1 MNLLILDAGHS
12 FDTKGKCNSKENF
25 YEWEFN
31 NDMQYKIKARCEELG
46 IKVFLTNP
54 NPNKVSYLPLTT
66 RANLAN
72 DYWLKNNKCKAIF
85 ISIHANA
92 FSNSNTRGT
101 ETYHAN
107 NASTTSK
114 NFAKV
119 LNDNIAKVMNE
130 LDPNAKDRGVKTEN
144 FTVIYKAS
152 MPSVLVEY
160 GFYSNLDDLKI
171 LKNNKDELVEA
182 TVKAICS
189 YFNIEYKE
197 KVNKVEFDGNLYAVC
212 VGAYKDRNKANAIV
226 EELKEKGYTST
237 YLIIR

>member
-25 YEWEFN
+25 YEWQFN

-54 NPNKVSYLPLTT
+54 NPNKVSDLPLTT

-72 DYWLKNNKCKAIF
+72 DYWIKNNKCKAIF

-101 ETYHAN
+101 ETYIAS

-119 LNDNIAKVMNE
+119 LNDNIVSVMKK
-130 LDPNAKDRGVKTEN
+130 LDPASKDRGVKTEN

-152 MPSVLVEY
+152 MPSVLCEY

-182 TVKAICS
+182 TVKAICQ
-189 YFNIEYKE
+189 YFNIEYK
-197 KVNKVEFDGNLYAVC
+197 
-212 VGAYKDRNKANAIV
+212 
-226 EELKEKGYTST
+226 
-237 YLIIR
+237 